1 MADFSGG
8 FGAGL
13 SEEWVDSFERSARER
28 AAVAQD
34 LSAGVAG
41 LSVTAEGAGG
51 AVRVTVSGS
60 GAVTDLRLEPE
71 VEGWAAS
78 EIAERVLW
86 TMRRAQAQLADEVRA
101 VAARTVGLESES
113 GRAVVASFGDRFPVP
128 EPEPEPGLP
137 GEAPQVG
144 GVPDRYAGVRA
155 AREDQLR
162 GWGRRG

>member
-1 MADFSGG
+1 MTDFSGD

-28 AAVAQD
+28 AAAAQE
-34 LSAGVAG
+34 LAAGVAG

-60 GAVTDLRLEPE
+60 GSVTDLRLEPE
-71 VEGWAAS
+71 VEGWAAQQ
-78 EIAERVLW
+78 IAERVMW
-86 TMRRAQAQLADEVRA
+86 TMRRAQAQLAQEVRD
-101 VAARTVGLESES
+101 VTARTVGLDSES
-113 GRAVVASFGDRFPVP
+113 GRAVVGSFLERFPD
-128 EPEPEPGLP
+128 PEPEPGVP
-137 GEAPQVG
+137 GGSPENGPRD
-144 GVPDRYAGVRA
+144 PYAGVRA

>member
-1 MADFSGG
+1 MADFLGG

-28 AAVAQD
+28 AAAAQD

-86 TMRRAQAQLADEVRA
+86 TMRRAQAQLVDEVRA
-101 VAARTVGLESES
+101 VAARTVGVDSES
-113 GRAVVASFGDRFPVP
+113 GRAVVGGFRDRFPVP
-128 EPEPEPGLP
+128 EPEAGLP

-144 GVPDRYAGVRA
+144 GVADRYAGVRA
-155 AREDQLR
+155 ARAEQLK